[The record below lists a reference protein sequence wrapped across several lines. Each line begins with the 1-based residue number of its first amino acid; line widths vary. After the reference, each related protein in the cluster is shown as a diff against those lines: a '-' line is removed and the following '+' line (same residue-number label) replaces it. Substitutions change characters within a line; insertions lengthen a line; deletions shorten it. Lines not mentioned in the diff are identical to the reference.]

1 MEHRLMSDD
10 KQSDYKT
17 SDLPL
22 GSDDA
27 GENKLWDALAAIET
41 EEPSANLRQGFYQ
54 KLEQANRPT
63 LLSKL
68 RDLLGFSGNAGWITA
83 TACLIAGIGA
93 GQMLGATDTEAGG
106 TRLAA
111 LEQNVS
117 MLNRTLILDRLENES
132 AGKRLQGVM
141 DAAYIAGDDAE
152 ITRALLQ
159 RATQERVHS
168 VRAAAIDVLGRQ
180 LGAPSIGKKIMD
192 SIVEAD
198 SPLVQLALIDMVLR
212 NGDQQQL
219 DQLLALAEAGK
230 LYPDLSRHV
239 LTSLKRDVA

>member
-1 MEHRLMSDD
+1 MSENNRSND
-10 KQSDYKT
+10 KRT

-22 GSDDA
+22 ESDDA
-27 GENKLWDALAAIET
+27 AENKLWDALSAIET
-41 EEPSANLRQGFYQ
+41 EEPSQNLRQGFYQ
-54 KLEQANRPT
+54 KLEQASRPT
-63 LLSKL
+63 LVSNL

-93 GQMLGATDTEAGG
+93 GQMLGATDTETGG

-117 MLNRTLILDRLENES
+117 MLNRSLILDRLENDS

-141 DAAYIAGDDAE
+141 DAASIAGGDTE
-152 ITRALLQ
+152 VTNALLR
-159 RATQERVHS
+159 RATEERVHS

-180 LGAPSIGKKIMD
+180 LGAPAIGQKIMD
-192 SIVEAD
+192 SIQEAD
-198 SPLVQLALIDMVLR
+198 SPLVQLALIDLVLR
-212 NGDQQQL
+212 NGNQEQIE
-219 DQLLALAEAGK
+219 QLLQLAQDGV
-230 LYPDLSRHV
+230 LFPDLSRHV

>member
-1 MEHRLMSDD
+1 MSDNNPPD
-10 KQSDYKT
+10 KT
-17 SDLPL
+17 TTDLPL
-22 GSDDA
+22 DSNDA
-27 GENKLWDALAAIET
+27 AENKLWNALGTIES

-54 KLEQANRPT
+54 KLEHASRPT

-68 RDLLGFSGNAGWITA
+68 GGLLGFNGNVGWITA

-93 GQMLGATDTEAGG
+93 GQMMGATDSEAGG

-117 MLNRTLILDRLENES
+117 MLNRTLILDRLENDS
-132 AGKRLQGVM
+132 AGKRLQGVL

-152 ITRALLQ
+152 ITQALLQ
-159 RATQERVHS
+159 RATVERVHS

>member
-1 MEHRLMSDD
+1 MSDNTLPD
-10 KQSDYKT
+10 KKT
-17 SDLPL
+17 SDLAL
-22 GSDDA
+22 DSDDA
-27 GENKLWDALAAIET
+27 AENNLWSTLGEIEA
-41 EEPSANLRQGFYQ
+41 EEPSGNLRRDFYQ
-54 KLEQANRPT
+54 KLEQASRPT

-68 RDLLGFSGNAGWITA
+68 GDFLGFSGNVGWVTA
-83 TACLIAGIGA
+83 AACLVAGIGA
-93 GQMLGATDTEAGG
+93 GQMLGAGDSEEGG

-117 MLNRTLILDRLENES
+117 MLNRTLILDRLENDS
-132 AGKRLQGVM
+132 AGKRLQGVL
-141 DAAYIAGDDAE
+141 DAAYVAGNDAE
-152 ITRALLQ
+152 ITSALLQ
-159 RATQERVHS
+159 RATEERVHS

-192 SIVEAD
+192 SIVEAE

-219 DQLLALAEAGK
+219 DQLLALAEDGK